1 MNASERLRENIRK
14 YRTEERLLAVDPT
27 SFRDESDACEGLM
40 NGNSLTNLS
49 VPQSPCTEM
58 NAPMKLA
65 EMSSVERRLKLQA
78 EVCLCMSIY
87 QIFFDIQ
94 VKAFSRSS
102 HTTNS
107 SFNFLTRIR
116 NIATP
121 TLVSPRNDVWE
132 MSAEIPY

>member
-65 EMSSVERRLKLQA
+65 EMSLVERRLKLQA

-87 QIFFDIQ
+87 QIFFSLR
-94 VKAFSRSS
+94 K
-102 HTTNS
+102 HP
-107 SFNFLTRIR
+107 FLLALRR
-116 NIATP
+116 
-121 TLVSPRNDVWE
+121 
-132 MSAEIPY
+132 

>member
-27 SFRDESDACEGLM
+27 SFRDENDACEGLM

-58 NAPMKLA
+58 NTPMKLA

-94 VKAFSRSS
+94 VKAFSSS
-102 HTTNS
+102 SQTTNS
-107 SFNFLTRIR
+107 SFG
-116 NIATP
+116 
-121 TLVSPRNDVWE
+121 WC
-132 MSAEIPY
+132 Y

>member
-78 EVCLCMSIY
+78 EVCLCISIY
-87 QIFFDIQ
+87 QNLFDIQ
-94 VKAFSRSS
+94 VKAFSSSS

-107 SFNFLTRIR
+107 SFNFRARIR
-116 NIATP
+116 KKP
-121 TLVSPRNDVWE
+121 TFRHANTGFP
-132 MSAEIPY
+132 AK

>member
-1 MNASERLRENIRK
+1 MSSSERLRENIRK

-58 NAPMKLA
+58 NTPMKLA

-87 QIFFDIQ
+87 QILFDIQ
-94 VKAFSRSS
+94 VKVFSSS
-102 HTTNS
+102 SQTTNS
-107 SFNFLTRIR
+107 FELSSREMTSGKQAQKFHNDD
-116 NIATP
+116 
-121 TLVSPRNDVWE
+121 VSLPR
-132 MSAEIPY
+132 SG